1 VQVRFLKPGVEIT
14 KDYRL
19 NPTSRLTVHVSDDAP
34 ELGEG
39 VFTAEI
45 QVLNFQPI
53 AVEKAMYWNAIGMI
67 WAAGTNVTATRMP
80 PR

>member
-1 VQVRFLKPGVEIT
+1 MHAGA
-14 KDYRL
+14 
-19 NPTSRLTVHVSDDAP
+19 DAP

-39 VFTAEI
+39 VFSAEI

-53 AVEKAMYWNAIGMI
+53 AVEKAMYWNAGGAI
-67 WAAGTNVTATRMP
+67 WAGGTNVTATRLP

>member
-1 VQVRFLKPGVEIT
+1 MYASVRLTALSLSTAAAPS
-14 KDYRL
+14 RL
-19 NPTSRLTVHVSDDAP
+19 NVHVSDDAP
-34 ELGEG
+34 GLGEG